1 MRLFLVVLAGAVAQA
16 CDFPAVEAQA
26 RAANQAI
33 GSGRLAEARTSL
45 RAVIDGARE
54 CSQSPSTLAI
64 RAMVQLASVE
74 RLSGHLKEGLA
85 LAVQA
90 VSLAEQEPAANATL
104 LADTL
109 ETLAQLQAAA
119 GKYYDAEPVIQRAIE
134 IWQREGGNHRIELA
148 SCINTLA
155 VLYLGLADP
164 DGARRQLRRALDYG
178 RDSGADLVVAS
189 SLHNLATA
197 AWQEGQSEE
206 SLRYLDEAFGMA
218 ERTLGANH
226 PYLAGLFESYSRVLS
241 SLRRKAEARQ
251 YRDRA
256 RSLMALSAR

>member
-1 MRLFLVVLAGAVAQA
+1 MRMFLVVLAGVAAQA
-16 CDFPAVEAQA
+16 CDLPAVEVQVLM
-26 RAANQAI
+26 ANQAI
-33 GSGRLAEARTSL
+33 GLGRLAEARASL
-45 RAVIDGARE
+45 RAVIDGAQGCPQE
-54 CSQSPSTLAI
+54 PDALAI

-74 RLSGHLKEGLA
+74 RLSGRLKEGLA
-85 LAVQA
+85 LASQA
-90 VSLAEQEPAANATL
+90 VSLAEQEPAANAAL

-109 ETLAQLQAAA
+109 ETLAQMQAAA

-148 SCINTLA
+148 SCLNTLA

-178 RDSGADLVVAS
+178 RHSGADLVVAS

-197 AWQEGQSEE
+197 AWLEGQNEE
-206 SLRYLDEAFGMA
+206 SLRYLDEAFGLA
-218 ERTLGANH
+218 ERTLGASH
-226 PYLAGLFESYSRVLS
+226 PYLAGLLESYSRVLS
-241 SLRRKAEARQ
+241 SLHRKTEARQ

-256 RSLMALSAR
+256 RNLIALRVR